1 MASWR
6 RCANF
11 LISTFLFLLT
21 QKSVRIHL
29 ITNLFAPDEL
39 AGAALYTDFAV
50 FLKAAGHD
58 IRVSTTFS
66 YYPQWE
72 LNQADQGVP
81 FRDEF
86 FANIPVRRIGMYI
99 PKVPTGRTRM
109 LSDLSF
115 FYGLLR
121 HARFKNWVPDV
132 IVTASP
138 MFSQCLAQRF
148 LYPGKRI
155 PRMII
160 VQDFVVDAALELGI
174 LKLPLMA
181 PLLRSLERWS
191 FRSAQT
197 LSTIG
202 EPMLDKLKAKIGDD
216 RRLLYIP
223 NWIHQSL
230 QQTIDRQMGR
240 HGRRPNLLFY
250 SGNVGVKQGL
260 PDFIKTFKATGTSW
274 QLQINGGGADIQ
286 RLRQEIHGAENV
298 VIGGVLE
305 ETDYVAAL
313 LRASACLITQK
324 PGVGANFL
332 PSKLLPALASGTPVL
347 AVCENNTPLAREVNA
362 GAFGVVILPDDSA
375 ALKSVLERWSIDPS
389 ELNRMGEA
397 ARRYGLN
404 FSRQTILSQYEAELL
419 RLAQ

>member
-1 MASWR
+1 M
-6 RCANF
+6 
-11 LISTFLFLLT
+11 
-21 QKSVRIHL
+21 RIHL

-39 AGAALYTDFAV
+39 AGASLYTDFAL

-72 LNQADQGVP
+72 LNPADQGVS
-81 FRDEF
+81 FRDESF
-86 FANIPVRRIGMYI
+86 GDIPVRRIGMYI
-99 PKVPTGRTRM
+99 PQVPTGRTRM

-121 HARFKNWVPDV
+121 HARFQHWVPDV

-181 PLLRSLERWS
+181 PVLRLLERWS

-202 EPMLDKLKAKIGDD
+202 EPMLDKLKAKIGED

-230 QQTIDRQMGR
+230 QQAIDRQLGHHER
-240 HGRRPNLLFY
+240 TPHQLFY

-260 PDFIKTFKATGTSW
+260 PDFIKTFKAAGSSW

-286 RLRQEIHGAENV
+286 RLRQEINGAANIA
-298 VIGGVLE
+298 IGGVLE
-305 ETDYVAAL
+305 EPDYVAAL
-313 LRASACLITQK
+313 LRSSVCLITQK

-347 AVCENNTPLAREVNA
+347 AVCENNTPLAKEVTA
-362 GAFGVVILPDDSA
+362 GGFGVVIPPDDSM
-375 ALKSVLERWSIDPS
+375 ALKLVLERWSSDP
-389 ELNRMGEA
+389 LALKKMGEA
-397 ARRYGLN
+397 AKRYGLN
-404 FSRQTILSQYEAELL
+404 FSRQTILSRYEAELF
-419 RLAQ
+419 RLAQCGGG

>member
-1 MASWR
+1 M
-6 RCANF
+6 
-11 LISTFLFLLT
+11 
-21 QKSVRIHL
+21 RIHL

-66 YYPQWE
+66 YYPRWE
-72 LNQADQGVP
+72 LNQADRGVSI
-81 FRDEF
+81 RDESF
-86 FANIPVRRIGMYI
+86 GDIPVRRIGMYI
-99 PKVPTGRTRM
+99 PKIPTGRTRM

-121 HARFKNWVPDV
+121 NARFQHWVPDV

-148 LYPGKRI
+148 LYPGKKI
-155 PRMII
+155 PRLII

-174 LKLPLMA
+174 LKLPLIA
-181 PLLRSLERWS
+181 PVLRSLERWA
-191 FRSAQT
+191 FRSAKS
-197 LSTIG
+197 LSTISQ
-202 EPMLDKLKAKIGDD
+202 PMLDKLKVKVGED

-230 QQTIDRQMGR
+230 QQAIERQVGR
-240 HGRRPNLLFY
+240 HERAPNHLFY

-260 PDFIKTFKATGTSW
+260 PDFIKTFKDAGSSW
-274 QLQINGGGADIQ
+274 QLQINGGGAEIQ
-286 RLRQEIHGAENV
+286 RLRHETDGVSNIS
-298 VIGGVLE
+298 IGGVLE
-305 ETDYVAAL
+305 EQHYVAAL
-313 LRASACLITQK
+313 LRSSACLITQK

-347 AVCENNTPLAREVNA
+347 AVCEENTPLAREVNT
-362 GAFGVVILPDDSA
+362 GGFGVVIPPDDSE
-375 ALKSVLERWSIDPS
+375 ALKAVLERWRQDPA
-389 ELNRMGEA
+389 ELVRMGEA
-397 ARRYGLN
+397 AKRYGLN
-404 FSRQTILSQYEAELL
+404 FSRQTILSRYEAEML
-419 RLAQ
+419 RLAQCGGG